1 MYITLKNYT
10 SSKMLISLGNQKI
23 TVNPESLAEV
33 FHSGG
38 TLVFKAQTAVFEEF
52 TNTLDEIDENDKN
65 DSFKD
70 RILTKLTKKFFK
82 KVTEGV
88 LNLSVKYEVDLAD
101 CQSPVINLFEGAYS
115 IFDGKLADAFDMPP
129 IAMVFCRAETDCGQI
144 KVTDASSLNRKKYLK
159 LWRNILLFANWGF
172 FLDLFFFL
180 PEYLV
185 AKIFSSNFFIKR
197 IFISLY
203 KKTPMERERILADKE
218 RKYEEEEPAGC
229 FTYLLKGIII
239 LVAVFG
245 ILLWIGSGD
254 PDVIISEDF
263 SSVVCFD
270 ETFVKIDG
278 GLPSDA
284 EDVFLEDY
292 TAYYPLAEG
301 GYDTDNYYC
310 RIYETPDGTRYMWIK
325 DDCADVESS
334 FKEYDDYENPLVY
347 KSVGEQE

>member
-1 MYITLKNYT
+1 MYITLKNYA

-23 TVNPESLAEV
+23 TVNPESSVDV

-38 TLVFKAQTAVFEEF
+38 KLEFEAQLNAFDELLEGI
-52 TNTLDEIDENDKN
+52 DEIDENDKN

-88 LNLSVKYEVDLAD
+88 LNLSVKYEVNLAD

-115 IFDGKLADAFDMPP
+115 LFDGKLADAFDMPF
-129 IAMVFCRAETDCGQI
+129 IAMAFCRAETEFGQI
-144 KVTDASSLNRKKYLK
+144 KVADVNALNRKKYLK
-159 LWRNILLFANWGF
+159 LWRNILLFVNWGF
-172 FLDLFFFL
+172 FLDLFFFV
-180 PEYLV
+180 PEYLI
-185 AKIFSSNFFIKR
+185 AKIFSSHLFIKR
-197 IFISLY
+197 ILVSLY
-203 KKTPMERERILADKE
+203 KKLPMERERILADKE
-218 RKYEEEEPAGC
+218 QKYEEEPAGC

-263 SSVVCFD
+263 SMVVCFD